1 MGDCDVAV
9 CDGFTGNVVLKLIE
23 GMAKFFSHQLKGML
37 MRSTKTKIAALML
50 KDGISEFK
58 SKLDYSEY
66 GGAPLLGISKTVI
79 KAHGSS
85 DAKAIKNAIR
95 QAKECI
101 ENGVI
106 DAIADNLS
114 QMKEQAK
121 EAPVSEE

>member
-1 MGDCDVAV
+1 M
-9 CDGFTGNVVLKLIE
+9 LKLIE

-79 KAHGSS
+79 KHMEARTLKRSKMQS
-85 DAKAIKNAIR
+85 VR
-95 QAKECI
+95 QRNVSKT
-101 ENGVI
+101 V
-106 DAIADNLS
+106 LS
-114 QMKEQAK
+114 M
-121 EAPVSEE
+121 PLLII

>member
-1 MGDCDVAV
+1 
-9 CDGFTGNVVLKLIE
+9 
-23 GMAKFFSHQLKGML
+23 

-114 QMKEQAK
+114 QMKEQVK
-121 EAPVSEE
+121 EAPASEE